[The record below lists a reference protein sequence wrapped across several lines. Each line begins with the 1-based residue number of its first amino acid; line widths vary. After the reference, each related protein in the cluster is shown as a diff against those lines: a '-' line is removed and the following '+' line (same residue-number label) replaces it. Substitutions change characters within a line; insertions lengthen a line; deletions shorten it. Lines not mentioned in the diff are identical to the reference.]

1 MKFVKTCAK
10 RNTFLGGVSKSG
22 TLWSRAYINSFEQKD
37 SSISFDGTN
46 VGMFPCSHL
55 KFRNISRISFIIT
68 KKNKKLSEL
77 KVILAGY
84 YQLFKC
90 LSSKRSS
97 LWRNS
102 DE

>member
-10 RNTFLGGVSKSG
+10 RTTFLGGVSKSG

-55 KFRNISRISFIIT
+55 NFRNISRISFIIT
-68 KKNKKLSEL
+68 EKKQKIKRVKSYSCWLLSTIQMF
-77 KVILAGY
+77 VI
-84 YQLFKC
+84 
-90 LSSKRSS
+90 
-97 LWRNS
+97 
-102 DE
+102 